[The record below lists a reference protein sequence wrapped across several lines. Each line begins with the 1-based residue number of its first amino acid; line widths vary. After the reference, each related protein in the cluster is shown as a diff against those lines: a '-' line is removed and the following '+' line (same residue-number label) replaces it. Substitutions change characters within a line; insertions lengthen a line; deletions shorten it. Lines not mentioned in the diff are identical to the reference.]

1 MSPVG
6 SPDADHLRTLPVLY
20 VEDDPSIREELAS
33 FLRRRVGPLRTA
45 ADGEEGL
52 AAFRE
57 AAPRIVVSDI
67 QMPRLDGLGMVR
79 GIRAVDPEVPVILT
93 TAFERPDLMTTAI
106 HLRVDAY
113 VVKPIDGDALE
124 AALLACARRDRLEA
138 EARRMREMA
147 FEVER
152 LTRQSALR
160 LLLGGIAHDYNN
172 LLQGILTS
180 MFSARTMVPP
190 GSRAREELDRG
201 MRASK
206 EARELS
212 GRLEQIANPGEL
224 PDRTGDVSDL
234 LRDTA
239 GEALAGS
246 PCTAEVVFEGG
257 PCPIP
262 YNARGLAQ
270 VFRELAVNAREAM
283 PAGGVLRIRGARGR
297 FPGDS
302 PAGPAPGPCLHLAFT
317 DEGPGIPPDLLPRIF
332 DPYFST
338 KDDYARRG
346 LGLGLAV
353 SQAIVLGHRG
363 TLAAASEVGIGTTL
377 HLRLPM
383 AGEG

>member
-1 MSPVG
+1 MTPQATQ
-6 SPDADHLRTLPVLY
+6 DAEHLRTLPVLY
-20 VEDDPSIREELAS
+20 VEDDPSIRSELAT
-33 FLRRRVGPLRTA
+33 FLGRRVGRLRVA

-57 AAPRIVVSDI
+57 EAPRIVVSDI

-113 VVKPIDGDALE
+113 VVKPVDGDTLE

-138 EARRMREMA
+138 EARRVRAMA

-172 LLQGILTS
+172 LLQGILAA
-180 MFSARTMVPP
+180 MYSARTMLPP
-190 GSRAREELDRG
+190 GSPARDELDRG
-201 MRASK
+201 MGASK

-212 GRLEQIANPGEL
+212 RRLDQIANPGEL
-224 PDRTGDVSDL
+224 PDRTGDISDL
-234 LRDTA
+234 LRCTL

-246 PCTAEVVFEGG
+246 PCTAEVVLEGG

-262 YNARGLAQ
+262 HNALGLAQ
-270 VFRELAVNAREAM
+270 VFRELALNAREAM
-283 PAGGVLRIRGARGR
+283 PGGGVLRVRGTRGR
-297 FPGDS
+297 FPGDA

-317 DEGPGIPPDLLPRIF
+317 DGGPGIPPDLLPRIF

-338 KDDYARRG
+338 KDEPSRRG
-346 LGLGLAV
+346 LGLGLSV

-363 TLAAASEVGIGTTL
+363 TLAAESGAGRGTTL
-377 HLRLPM
+377 HLCLPL
-383 AGEG
+383 AGED